1 MSARG
6 SPKGQTSG
14 GGGRASGE
22 GGWASGE
29 GAGAGAGGPD
39 GGPSAWRVV
48 QGAVVILT
56 AGYFI
61 YSLREILNPFIVYC
75 AFIALLIP
83 FRGVRGHAHM
93 VTIATVLVTLWVLHT
108 AGSLLGPFFLAFI
121 LAYILDPLVD
131 RVSAHPRIG
140 RSGAILLILFPFLGI
155 GVLII
160 AVALPELVQQA
171 RAIVGEVPGFVN
183 WLREWVSGL
192 TPETLGFDIPLVD
205 EAALLSWAQSLDAQ
219 AVADFVEERRADLAQ
234 RAWAAVL
241 GLGRGFGTMV
251 TVFGYLVL
259 TPVLMFY
266 LLRDFD
272 LIVAR
277 AGELVPGKLKS
288 GANSFARN
296 YDKLLS
302 SYLRGQ
308 VTTSLI
314 VGAITWVGLLIVG
327 FPYAF
332 LLGVTV
338 AVLGVVPYLGLVVSL
353 IPAIIL
359 ALISESV
366 GISLLKVAIVYGVAQ
381 GLEGAVI
388 SPRIVGES
396 VGLHPV
402 WILLALSLGG
412 FYFGFVG
419 LLIGVPVA
427 VAIKLLLVRGVE
439 RYRRSALYKEES
451 ALSR

>member
-1 MSARG
+1 MVSRG
-6 SPKGQTSG
+6 SGQS
-14 GGGRASGE
+14 GRASGE
-22 GGWASGE
+22 GGEGPGNVTASW
-29 GAGAGAGGPD
+29 P
-39 GGPSAWRVV
+39 VV
-48 QGAVVILT
+48 QAAVLILA
-56 AGYFI
+56 AGFFL
-61 YSLREILNPFIVYC
+61 YSLREILNPFLLYC

-131 RVSAHPRIG
+131 RVSAHPRVG
-140 RSGAILLILFPFLGI
+140 RSGAILLILFPFLGL
-155 GVLII
+155 GVLIV
-160 AVALPELVQQA
+160 AVAFPELVLQA

-183 WLREWVSGL
+183 WLREWVGGL
-192 TPETLGFDIPLVD
+192 TPESLGFDIPLVD

-219 AVADFVEERRADLAQ
+219 AVADFVEERRVDLAD

-251 TVFGYLVL
+251 TVGGYLVL

-277 AGELVPGKLKS
+277 AGELVPGRLKS

-308 VTTSLI
+308 VATSLI
-314 VGAITWVGLLIVG
+314 VGAITWVGLLVVG

-359 ALISESV
+359 ALISDSV
-366 GISLLKVAIVYGVAQ
+366 GVSLLKVAIVYGVAQ

-451 ALSR
+451 TLSR

>member
-1 MSARG
+1 MS
-6 SPKGQTSG
+6 PVEG
-14 GGGRASGE
+14 GGGGVDRAG
-22 GGWASGE
+22 
-29 GAGAGAGGPD
+29 GAGGAGSAD
-39 GGPSAWRVV
+39 GGPPPVAWRVV
-48 QGAVVILT
+48 QGTVLLLA
-56 AGYFI
+56 AGFFF
-61 YSLREILNPFIVYC
+61 YSLGDILNPFVLYC
-75 AFIALLIP
+75 VLIALLLP
-83 FRGVRGHAHM
+83 FRGVRGHALV
-93 VTIATVLVTLWVLHT
+93 VTVATILITLWVLHT
-108 AGSLLGPFFLAFI
+108 AGSLLGPFFLAFV

-131 RVSAHPRIG
+131 RVSAHPRLG
-140 RSGAILLILFPFLGI
+140 RTASILLILVPFLGL
-155 GVLII
+155 GTAL
-160 AVALPELVQQA
+160 VALAVPELVQQA
-171 RAIVGEVPGFVN
+171 RGIVGEVPGFVN
-183 WLREWVSGL
+183 WLRDWIAGL
-192 TPETLGFDIPLVD
+192 TPESLGFDIPLVD
-205 EAALLSWAQSLDAQ
+205 EAALIGWAQSLDAQ
-219 AVADFVEERRADLAQ
+219 AFADLLETRRAELAE

-241 GLGRGFGTMV
+241 GLGRGFGTMM
-251 TVFGYLVL
+251 TIFGYLVL

-277 AGELVPGKLKS
+277 VGGLIPGRLRP
-288 GANSFARN
+288 GAASFARN
-296 YDKLLS
+296 YDALLS

-308 VTTSLI
+308 VATSLI

-353 IPAIIL
+353 IPAIVL

-366 GISLLKVAIVYGVAQ
+366 GLSLLKVAIVYGVAQ

-388 SPRIVGES
+388 SPRIVGGS

-427 VAIKLLLVRGVE
+427 VAVKLLLVRGVE
-439 RYRRSALYKEES
+439 RYRRSTLYT
-451 ALSR
+451 